1 MFGEALEDELR
12 TKEDLERT
20 GEEAKIIK
28 VLKMEVTITKK
39 IRRQMKMSQIK
50 MRTTKVKIILK
61 MTWSTMTL
69 LKTIVRTRTMGS
81 MYRMKR
87 V

>member
-12 TKEDLERT
+12 MKEDLERT

-61 MTWSTMTL
+61 MTWSTMTF

>member
-1 MFGEALEDELR
+1 MSKSEDVPD
-12 TKEDLERT
+12 KNEDDE
-20 GEEAKIIK
+20 GN
-28 VLKMEVTITKK
+28 
-39 IRRQMKMSQIK
+39 
-50 MRTTKVKIILK
+50 IILK
-61 MTWSTMTL
+61 MTWSTMTF